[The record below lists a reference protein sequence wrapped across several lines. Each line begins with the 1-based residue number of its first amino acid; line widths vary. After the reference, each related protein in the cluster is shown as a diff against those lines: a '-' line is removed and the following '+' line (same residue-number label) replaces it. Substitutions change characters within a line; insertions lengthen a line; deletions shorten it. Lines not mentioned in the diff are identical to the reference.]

1 MAGEG
6 HCGLDGKIGRHN
18 PHVAIPDG
26 RRVNCVDARR
36 AATTMANLQS
46 LLVGENI
53 VDEES
58 TMNGRLIDAGL
69 LASRGHSQPFAFRPV

>member
-1 MAGEG
+1 
-6 HCGLDGKIGRHN
+6 
-18 PHVAIPDG
+18 VPDG
-26 RRVNCVDARR
+26 VPG
-36 AATTMANLQS
+36 S
-46 LLVGENI
+46 LVGENI